1 MGKVILEFD
10 SIEEQTEIQDA
21 LNGTNW
27 KLAMWD
33 LDQELR
39 KTVKYGV
46 PILKNE
52 TGEGTA
58 TDVEMDVADILR
70 EKIREILDDYNLKLD
85 I

>member
-1 MGKVILEFD
+1 
-10 SIEEQTEIQDA
+10 
-21 LNGTNW
+21 
-27 KLAMWD
+27 MWD